1 MQTGGYAIALRSP
14 SRVFA
19 SDCVQDTVV
28 LERMR
33 AAALAAAHPNAAAVI
48 AAEVI
53 ACGS

>member
-1 MQTGGYAIALRSP
+1 
-14 SRVFA
+14 
-19 SDCVQDTVV
+19 
-28 LERMR
+28 MR